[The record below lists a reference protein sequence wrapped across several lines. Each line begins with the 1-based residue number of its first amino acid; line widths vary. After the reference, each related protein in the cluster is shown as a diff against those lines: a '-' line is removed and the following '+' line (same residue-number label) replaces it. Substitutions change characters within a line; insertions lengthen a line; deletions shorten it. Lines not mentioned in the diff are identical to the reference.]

1 MKIRNLFLIL
11 FCFSFTNQFS
21 SKPAAELTA
30 DVLYFANPEQAVE
43 QINTLLN
50 DKDWYVLTMCY
61 DLDGSGVTREELIS
75 GDFFTD
81 IDNELADSRV
91 VIKQPFTPGYIYLS
105 HKQINED
112 KVRVSLS
119 VQSDKHGQNEGNK
132 LQYFFLRKT
141 NLGYQILP

>member
-1 MKIRNLFLIL
+1 MKIRNLFLFL

-21 SKPAAELTA
+21 SKPAANLTA
-30 DVLYFANPEQAVE
+30 DILYFATPEQAVE

-61 DLDGSGVTREELIS
+61 DLEGSGVAREELIS
-75 GDFFTD
+75 GEFFTD
-81 IDNELADSRV
+81 SDNELDNRLI
-91 VIKQPFTPGYIYLS
+91 IKQPFTPGYSYLS

-119 VQSDKHGQNEGNK
+119 VEADKQEQIEGNE